1 MDTED
6 IYNVNALISNGQ
18 LLIAPISHIGK
29 GDLEIEEDK
38 ECFGYVSIKNLRE
51 LS

>member
-1 MDTED
+1 VDAED
-6 IYNVNALISNGQ
+6 MYNINALISNGQ
-18 LLIAPISHIGK
+18 LLIAPVGHIGK

-38 ECFGYVSIKNLRE
+38 ECVGYVSIKNLRE

>member
-1 MDTED
+1 M
-6 IYNVNALISNGQ
+6 YNINALISNGQ

-38 ECFGYVSIKNLRE
+38 ECVGYVSIKNLRK